1 MGFGL
6 GCWQNQGYCKK
17 LLKII
22 FEKTI
27 KFENMKVFELSM
39 QIRIRKNFSY
49 LFETH
54 CEFTR

>member
-1 MGFGL
+1 MGFGY
-6 GCWQNQGYCKK
+6 WQNQGYCKK